1 MTTRARWMMASVCVA
16 AIGAARPVAQQTPS
30 FATTAVG
37 VSVPVSVKDR
47 NAPVAGLTSAD
58 FAVTDNGVPQHPT
71 SELVDTVSCDLTL
84 VLDVSAS
91 MAKTAEDYKD
101 EVRQIARML
110 RSTDRLRVLTFDG
123 DVHQVLPF
131 WPPAGTLPLDRLRLS
146 PFPFSPGS
154 ASDVFDG
161 ILFALPHAPSV
172 SRQHLIVVFT
182 DGGANI
188 SSLEVQAVADAVG
201 RSDGLLEIALVAPED
216 EAEASTA
223 GRHSMVRL
231 LRSIQPATGW
241 IPVLRS
247 MAASTGGEVRN
258 TEGVS
263 LPKAFGDLL
272 TDIRRS
278 YVLRYTAVGV
288 KTQGW
293 HTLVVAVPA
302 HPEYTVR
309 ARLGYQ
315 GE

>member
-1 MTTRARWMMASVCVA
+1 MMASACVA

-71 SELVDTVSCDLTL
+71 LELVDTLSCDLTL
-84 VLDVSAS
+84 VLDVSVS
-91 MAKTAEDYKD
+91 MARTADEYKD
-101 EVRQIARML
+101 GVRQIARTL
-110 RSTDRLRVLTFDG
+110 RPTDRLRVLTFDSEA
-123 DVHQVLPF
+123 HQVFPF
-131 WPPAGTLPLDRLRLS
+131 RPPTGTLPLDRLRLS
-146 PFPFSPGS
+146 LVHFG
-154 ASDVFDG
+154 SDVFDG
-161 ILFALPHAPSV
+161 ILFALPYTPSV

-188 SSLEVQAVADAVG
+188 SSLEAQAVADAVG
-201 RSDGLLEIALVAPED
+201 RSNGLLEIALTAPDD
-216 EAEASTA
+216 EAGASTA
-223 GRHSMVRL
+223 VSASRVIL
-231 LRSIQPATGW
+231 LRSIQPTTGW

-247 MAASTGGEVRN
+247 MAASTGGDVRN
-258 TEGVS
+258 TERVS

-278 YVLRYTAVGV
+278 YVLRYSAMGV
-288 KTQGW
+288 KTAGW
-293 HTLVVAVPA
+293 HALVVAVPA